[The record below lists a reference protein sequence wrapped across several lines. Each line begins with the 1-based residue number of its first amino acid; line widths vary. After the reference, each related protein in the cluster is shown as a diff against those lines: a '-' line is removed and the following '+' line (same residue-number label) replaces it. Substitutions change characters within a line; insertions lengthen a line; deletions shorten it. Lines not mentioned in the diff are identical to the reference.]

1 MANESSFTFLL
12 EDSFSDNDKSMTED
26 CSSKLKISFRILI
39 SLFKY
44 LQKCKCNLFP
54 YYFFLINDHDALESL
69 VQKYDGELLQRT
81 LEQSLSSCSDNLL
94 DEKIFNEIFPLAHD
108 LLSKVKK

>member
-1 MANESSFTFLL
+1 MNSICRTILFFK
-12 EDSFSDNDKSMTED
+12 F
-26 CSSKLKISFRILI
+26 ISIL
-39 SLFKY
+39 
-44 LQKCKCNLFP
+44 
-54 YYFFLINDHDALESL
+54 FFLINDHDALESL

-108 LLSKVKK
+108 LLLKVKK